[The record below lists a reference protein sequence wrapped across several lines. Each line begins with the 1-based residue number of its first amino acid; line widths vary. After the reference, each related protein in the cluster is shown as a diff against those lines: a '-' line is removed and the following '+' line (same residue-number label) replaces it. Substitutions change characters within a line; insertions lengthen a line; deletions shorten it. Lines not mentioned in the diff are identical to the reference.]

1 MTGDSS
7 PELGKKPSDSAERVV
22 ELLRTRDIP
31 RLEAML
37 AEQKATGAFK
47 KDIAETQKWLN
58 SAKRHCKGIEK
69 SIQELKQ
76 WEM

>member
-1 MTGDSS
+1 MVHQMTENSS
-7 PELGKKPSDSAERVV
+7 SEIEPKSIKPVV

-37 AEQKATGAFK
+37 AEQKASGALK

-58 SAKRHCKGIEK
+58 SAKRHYKGL
-69 SIQELKQ
+69 QRWLT
-76 WEM
+76 